1 MVHQNRIA
9 VKTIII
15 LSNDAWVRVPPGAD
29 PDHYRREQEARLLAP
44 AQPVQQLALPGLPQE
59 AFQC

>member
-1 MVHQNRIA
+1 MIAQPRTA

-29 PDHYRREQEARLLAP
+29 PDAYRREQESRLARPAP
-44 AQPVQQLALPGLPQE
+44 TAPVTAPRQE
-59 AFQC
+59 VYL